1 MRRNKQVTRTVQTT
15 RATCLCLNTETAE
28 PFNTDCVLS
37 GTYQDMKSLLKAAKS
52 VLETDDITV
61 CKIVN
66 VEIEEDLYGMS
77 EQDFLAHATK
87 LPPRKS
93 TANNPVE

>member
-1 MRRNKQVTRTVQTT
+1 MPRTKQITRTVQTT
-15 RATCLCLNTETAE
+15 KATCLCLNTETAE

-37 GTYQDMKSLLKAAKS
+37 GTYKDMKSLLKAAKS
-52 VLETDDITV
+52 VLEADDITV

-77 EQDFLAHATK
+77 EQEFLSHATK

-93 TANNPVE
+93 SANHPTE